1 MTDFII
7 TFRETLE
14 AALVVGIVLSHL
26 AQTNA
31 KGWFKIVYWAIGL
44 AIMASIV
51 AGYIFESYLGGFEGL
66 TEQIYEGAIMLT
78 AAALISWMVLWMAR
92 QSKHISGHIKEKI
105 DQHVQTGRKIGIF
118 FLVFLSVLREGIETV
133 LFLKAAALQAGGN
146 NLMASVLGI
155 GAAIILGA
163 LIFSGLRKVNMKR
176 FFQITSVV
184 LVLFAAG
191 LVAHGVHEFQ
201 EAGVFPVFIEQV
213 WDLNPAVTQDGVYP
227 LLHENGTIGS
237 LLKGVFGWN
246 GNPSLLEVASYF
258 AYLLLMI
265 MITSGIKRAQ
275 WKTGAMEQ
283 RESNRD

>member
-1 MTDFII
+1 
-7 TFRETLE
+7 
-14 AALVVGIVLSHL
+14 
-26 AQTNA
+26 
-31 KGWFKIVYWAIGL
+31 
-44 AIMASIV
+44 
-51 AGYIFESYLGGFEGL
+51 
-66 TEQIYEGAIMLT
+66 
-78 AAALISWMVLWMAR
+78 
-92 QSKHISGHIKEKI
+92 
-105 DQHVQTGRKIGIF
+105 
-118 FLVFLSVLREGIETV
+118 
-133 LFLKAAALQAGGN
+133 
-146 NLMASVLGI
+146 
-155 GAAIILGA
+155 
-163 LIFSGLRKVNMKR
+163 FSGLRKVNMKR

-283 RESNRD
+283 RESNRDGSSQARP